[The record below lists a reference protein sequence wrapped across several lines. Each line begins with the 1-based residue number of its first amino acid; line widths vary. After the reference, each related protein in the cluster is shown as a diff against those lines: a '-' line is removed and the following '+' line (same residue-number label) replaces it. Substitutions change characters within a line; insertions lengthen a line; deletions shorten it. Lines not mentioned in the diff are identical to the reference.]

1 MSAVRDYYKDHHS
14 NFDALHKLLDKE
26 AGLLAQLPPLRA
38 RALGC
43 CGAVAG
49 KGSELKL
56 AVVDPDGWDKIAKEL
71 SAVQEKLD
79 AINEMVARLDSIFAE
94 MEAAGIVPRE
104 KTIRAIWA
112 IEQGRRTPVI
122 DPHTCTNVDHL
133 GHRIPPKQDA
143 QLVAWGGRANAALQE
158 AQAIVDGQ
166 QPTAQPSASLANP
179 WASPLTELAEKAK
192 SLFNVV

>member
-1 MSAVRDYYKDHHS
+1 MSTVRDYYKTNHS
-14 NFDALHKLLDKE
+14 TFDDLHKLLDRE
-26 AGLLAQLPPLRA
+26 PALLALLPDLRS

-56 AVVDPDGWDKIAKEL
+56 AVVDPDGWDAIAREQT
-71 SAVQEKLD
+71 AVQEKLD
-79 AINEMVARLDSIFAE
+79 AIDGMVAKLDSIFAE
-94 MEAAGIVPRE
+94 MEAAGIEPRE
-104 KTIRAIWA
+104 KTVRAIWS
-112 IEQGRRTPVI
+112 IEQSKRTPVV
-122 DPHTCTNVDHL
+122 DSHTLSNVDHL

-143 QLVAWGGRANAALQE
+143 QLVAWGERAEAALAE

-166 QPTAQPSASLANP
+166 QVHTATPLGNP

-192 SLFNVV
+192 SLFA

>member
-1 MSAVRDYYKDHHS
+1 MSAVRDFHRDHHS
-14 NFDALHKLLDKE
+14 SFDDLHRLLDRE
-26 AGLLAQLPPLRA
+26 PALLGQLPGLRA
-38 RALGC
+38 RALSC

-56 AVVDPDGWDKIAKEL
+56 AVVDPDGWDAIAREQ
-71 SAVQEKLD
+71 AGIQEKLD
-79 AINEMVARLDSIFAE
+79 AISTAVAKIDAVFAE
-94 MEAAGIVPRE
+94 MEAAGFETRE

-143 QLVAWGGRANAALQE
+143 QLVAWGQAAETALRE
-158 AQAIVDGQ
+158 AQAVVDGQ
-166 QPTAQPSASLANP
+166 QPHTTTPPINP
-179 WASPLTELAEKAK
+179 LVELAEKARK
-192 SLFNVV
+192 SLFA